1 MTVDPPATRKSA
13 PADVPSPPSSQ
24 DGFVRLVSNG
34 IGGPIGRR
42 AMAGRAWWTPVRI
55 TLAIASLTY
64 LIGMIFRIP
73 CRITIAGQAP
83 DHFRLMC
90 YSDIGLLY
98 SGRGLLAGLTPYLHN
113 DPNYP
118 VLEYP
123 VLTGWFLE
131 LERLIT
137 VALGGASGTS
147 LTEQQQVDSTLL
159 FVDVNQVLLGLL
171 FLIAVW
177 AQVRI
182 VEGRPWDAMM
192 LAASPCVA
200 AAAQVNW
207 DLLVVALTALGCMFW
222 ARRRPALAGVLLG
235 LGAAAKLYPV
245 LLLGPLIL
253 LCIRTRKLN
262 QLAATVGAFLISW
275 SVANLPAV
283 VLAPDAWLEFW
294 TFNSE
299 RQGDLG
305 SIWYVFKLAGHPIP
319 ALNLVN
325 TLLLLAACAAI
336 GVLIM
341 AAPRRPRFG
350 AMAFLV
356 VAVFLMTNKVY
367 SPQYVLW
374 LLPFLILARPR
385 WRDWLIFSAAEL
397 FYFAAIWW
405 HLAGVLTPADGSA
418 DRLYW
423 LAVII
428 RVAVQGYLVVQVVLD
443 ALRPERDP
451 VRADGGD
458 DPTGGVLDGAGD
470 HGWSLV
476 GRSRARSPVDA

>member
-1 MTVDPPATRKSA
+1 MSVDPQPPVRRRTTVAVNPAA
-13 PADVPSPPSSQ
+13 E
-24 DGFVRLVSNG
+24 DGFVRLMSQRL
-34 IGGPIGRR
+34 GGPIGRR
-42 AMAGRAWWTPVRI
+42 AAAGRLWWTPVRVI
-55 TLAIASLTY
+55 LAVATLTY

-73 CRITIAGQAP
+73 CRITVYGQAP

-98 SGRGLLAGLTPYLHN
+98 SGRGLLAGLTPYL
-113 DPNYP
+113 DSSPDFP

-137 VALGGASGTS
+137 LALGGAQGEGLSN
-147 LTEQQQVDSTLL
+147 QQQVDSTLL
-159 FVDVNQVLLGLL
+159 FVDINQVLLGLL
-171 FLIAVW
+171 FLVAVW
-177 AQVRI
+177 AQVRT

-200 AAAQVNW
+200 AAAQINW
-207 DLLVVALTALGCMFW
+207 DLLAVALTALGCLYW
-222 ARRRPALAGVLLG
+222 ARRKPALAGILIG
-235 LGAAAKLYPV
+235 LATAAKLYPV

-253 LCIRTRKLN
+253 LCLRTRKINAL
-262 QLAATVGAFLISW
+262 LATVGGFLISW
-275 SVANLPAV
+275 SLANLPV
-283 VLAPDAWLEFW
+283 VLLAPEAWLAFW
-294 TFNSE
+294 TFNSD
-299 RQGDLG
+299 RGGDLG
-305 SIWYVFKLAGHPIP
+305 SIWYVFELAGQPVP

-325 TLLLLAACAAI
+325 ALLLIIACLAI
-336 GVLIM
+336 GLLIM

-356 VAVFLMTNKVY
+356 VVAFLVTNKVY

-405 HLAGVLTPADGSA
+405 HLAGVLTPADGSP

-423 LAVII
+423 LAVILRI
-428 RVAVQGYLVVQVVLD
+428 GVQVYLAVQVVID
-443 ALRPERDP
+443 ALRPDRDV
-451 VRADGGD
+451 VRADGVD
-458 DPTGGVLDGAGD
+458 DPTGGVLDRAPD
-470 HGWSLV
+470 RGWSLV
-476 GRSRARSPVDA
+476 GLRDRLTTHA